1 MTGAFRFARV
11 FGIPIRV
18 HWTFFVLVLGYVLY
32 AGYDTNW
39 DKLAMMWSA
48 IFVFVLFFLVILHEF
63 GHALT
68 ARRYGVN
75 TRDIIL
81 LPIGGVARLDHL
93 PEKPA
98 HEFWVAIA
106 GPLVNVVIAA
116 LLSLYILKF
125 SPEQR
130 WEIVNGVVF
139 SQGNY
144 FLNEYSDLDRFL
156 FFMAFLNVILAGFN
170 LIPAFPMD
178 GGRILRALL
187 SIGLGRLKA
196 TLVAARIGQ
205 LLALFM
211 LSIGSGLLAT
221 FFPEVGMFHSN
232 PMFVLIGIFVF
243 FTAENEYRSVRTE
256 YMVGQLKV
264 DQMMRGNFTRV
275 YTTDRIREV
284 LEIYQLGLERNF
296 LVFDQWQNLMGVL
309 PEFRLMEA
317 RKKKDFEA
325 LVSQYM
331 LPDIHPLVSADNLQ
345 QAFGIIQ
352 VSDAGALPVYNPW
365 NRLVGVVDEY
375 FFNKDLKKRMKGKK
389 KL

>member
-1 MTGAFRFARV
+1 MTGAFKFARV

-32 AGYDTNW
+32 AGYDTDW

-106 GPLVNVVIAA
+106 GPLVNVAIAA
-116 LLSLYILKF
+116 LLSLYLLKF

-139 SQGNY
+139 SEGNY

-187 SIGLGRLKA
+187 SIGLGRLNA

-205 LLALFM
+205 LLAVFM
-211 LSIGSGLLAT
+211 LAIGSGLLAF
-221 FFPEVGMFHSN
+221 FFPDVNAFHSN
-232 PMFVLIGIFVF
+232 PMFVLISVFVF

-256 YMVGQLKV
+256 HLVGQLKV
-264 DQMMRGNFTRV
+264 DQMMHGNFTRV
-275 YTTDRIREV
+275 YTTDRIRDV
-284 LEIYQLGLERNF
+284 LEIYQLRLERNF

-317 RKKKDFEA
+317 RKKKDLDA
-325 LVSQYM
+325 LVSEYM

-365 NRLVGVVDEY
+365 NRLVGVVDEH
-375 FFNKDLKKRMKGKK
+375 FFTKNLKKRMKGKK
-389 KL
+389 GF